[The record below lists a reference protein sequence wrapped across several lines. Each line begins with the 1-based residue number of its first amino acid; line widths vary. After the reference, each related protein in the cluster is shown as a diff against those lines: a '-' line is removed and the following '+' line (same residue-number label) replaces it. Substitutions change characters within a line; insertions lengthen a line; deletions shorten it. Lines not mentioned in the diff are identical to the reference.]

1 MRHGRTDVHRE
12 LVITARCATVGARP
26 CHVADAS
33 SAQPDNNTNN
43 SQRLVCSCPSWPS
56 VVLPGSASSPGYS
69 CAATS
74 QHSSSFAK
82 ILSVTRW
89 LNFPFV
95 LFFVATG
102 NTALTFFFFVCT
114 YTNPAVLYWAASSFA
129 RLAPRSWWLAKNL
142 HIPPY
147 FWTIF
152 CFVLLSNDVPVWI
165 ILTLLLNFWA
175 KWMNCWDPSTTFS
188 QQGEDCW

>member
-102 NTALTFFFFVCT
+102 NTALTFFFVCVRILT
-114 YTNPAVLYWAASSFA
+114 QLCYIGQQAPLRGWHRVLDGWPKISTFLPTFG
-129 RLAPRSWWLAKNL
+129 R
-142 HIPPY
+142 
-147 FWTIF
+147 F
-152 CFVLLSNDVPVWI
+152 FVLFCC
-165 ILTLLLNFWA
+165 LTMCPCESF
-175 KWMNCWDPSTTFS
+175 
-188 QQGEDCW
+188 